1 MQTPKP
7 LMSAAAI
14 AALAFAIPTSLAA
27 PAQTLAA
34 AAPVTSSL
42 ASSDEKSDI
51 KRGLKIFTEAAD
63 NTARLVM
70 GKEYGAILGQHE
82 QVLEAKQILDD
93 NFTVDMKMKADAA
106 VIKVVAAST
115 TLKTMAADEDK
126 DYRPV
131 SMPMPT
137 PMVLEPAPNS
147 LWRPG
152 ARAFFKDQRA
162 KQVGDVMTVVIN
174 IQNERA
180 QLSQSTKR
188 SRESGENASV
198 TNFFG
203 VSPIEAAEPHVGATG
218 DSTFAGTGSVDRSE
232 NVNLRLA
239 AVVLQVLPN
248 GNLAVSGRQEV
259 RVNGDLRE
267 LLVQGVIRP
276 EDIKSDNTIAWDKIA
291 EARIS
296 YGGRGTITDV
306 QQPRYGQQI
315 FDVVFP
321 F

>member
-1 MQTPKP
+1 MKTKT
-7 LMSAAAI
+7 
-14 AALAFAIPTSLAA
+14 ALVKFTVLLLAA
-27 PAQTLAA
+27 TTLAGCGA
-34 AAPVTSSL
+34 AERLSRVGEAPSMSP
-42 ASSDEKSDI
+42 
-51 KRGLKIFTEAAD
+51 
-63 NTARLVM
+63 VM
-70 GKEYGAILGQHE
+70 SPTQR
-82 QVLEAKQILDD
+82 
-93 NFTVDMKMKADAA
+93 
-106 VIKVVAAST
+106 
-115 TLKTMAADEDK
+115 K

-137 PMVLEPAPNS
+137 PMIREPAANS

-162 KQVGDVMTVVIN
+162 KQVGDVMTVVVN

-180 QLSQSTKR
+180 QLSASTQR

-198 TNFFG
+198 ESFFG
-203 VSPIEAAEPHVGATG
+203 LNPVQSATPHVGATA
-218 DSTFAGTGSVDRSE
+218 DSTFSGTGAVQRSE
-232 NVNLRLA
+232 NISIRLA
-239 AVVLQVLPN
+239 AIVLQILPN
-248 GNLAVSGRQEV
+248 GNLAVAGRQEV

-267 LLVQGVIRP
+267 LQVAGVIRP
-276 EDIKSDNTIAWDKIA
+276 EDIRSDNTISWDKIA

>member
-1 MQTPKP
+1 MYKGTSVMKRSFAQIAVCLLAATA
-7 LMSAAAI
+7 LTGCSAAERLSRI
-14 AALAFAIPTSLAA
+14 GEPPVMTPVQNPT
-27 PAQTLAA
+27 Q
-34 AAPVTSSL
+34 
-42 ASSDEKSDI
+42 
-51 KRGLKIFTEAAD
+51 
-63 NTARLVM
+63 N
-70 GKEYGAILGQHE
+70 
-82 QVLEAKQILDD
+82 
-93 NFTVDMKMKADAA
+93 
-106 VIKVVAAST
+106 
-115 TLKTMAADEDK
+115 K

-198 TNFFG
+198 TNIFG

-306 QQPRYGQQI
+306 QQPRYGQQV
-315 FDVVFP
+315 FDVLFP

>member
-1 MQTPKP
+1 MKKLSLFAKAT
-7 LMSAAAI
+7 
-14 AALAFAIPTSLAA
+14 ALVLAGT
-27 PAQTLAA
+27 TLAGCGGIERLSRIGEPPA
-34 AAPVTSSL
+34 MTPVTSPTQ
-42 ASSDEKSDI
+42 
-51 KRGLKIFTEAAD
+51 R
-63 NTARLVM
+63 
-70 GKEYGAILGQHE
+70 
-82 QVLEAKQILDD
+82 
-93 NFTVDMKMKADAA
+93 
-106 VIKVVAAST
+106 
-115 TLKTMAADEDK
+115 K

-137 PMVLEPAPNS
+137 PMVLEPAANS

-162 KQVGDVMTVVIN
+162 KQVGDVMTVVVN

-180 QLSQSTKR
+180 QLAQTTQR
-188 SRESGENASV
+188 SRESGENAAV

-203 VSPIEAAEPHVGATG
+203 LNPVESATPHVGAEA
-218 DSTFAGTGSVDRSE
+218 DSSFSGAGSVNRSE
-232 NVNLRLA
+232 NISIRLA

-248 GNLAVSGRQEV
+248 GNLALAGRQEV

-267 LLVQGVIRP
+267 LQVAGVIRP
-276 EDIKSDNTIAWDKIA
+276 EDIRADNTISWDKIA

-315 FDVVFP
+315 FDVIFP

>member
-1 MQTPKP
+1 MKKHSIFAKVT
-7 LMSAAAI
+7 
-14 AALAFAIPTSLAA
+14 ALVLAGT
-27 PAQTLAA
+27 TLAGCGGVERLSRIGEPPSLS
-34 AAPVTSSL
+34 PVTSPTQ
-42 ASSDEKSDI
+42 
-51 KRGLKIFTEAAD
+51 R
-63 NTARLVM
+63 
-70 GKEYGAILGQHE
+70 
-82 QVLEAKQILDD
+82 
-93 NFTVDMKMKADAA
+93 
-106 VIKVVAAST
+106 
-115 TLKTMAADEDK
+115 K

-131 SMPMPT
+131 TMPMPT
-137 PMVLEPAPNS
+137 PLVLEPAANS

-162 KQVGDVMTVVIN
+162 KQVGDVMTVVVN

-180 QLSQSTKR
+180 QLAQTTQR

-198 TNFFG
+198 TNFFN
-203 VSPIEAAEPHVGATG
+203 VSPIQNAEPHVGAEA
-218 DSTFAGTGSVDRSE
+218 DSTFSGTGSVDRSE
-232 NVNLRLA
+232 NISIRLA

-248 GNLAVSGRQEV
+248 GNLAVAGRQEV

-267 LLVQGVIRP
+267 LQVAGVIRP
-276 EDIKSDNTIAWDKIA
+276 EDIRSDNTISWDKIA

-315 FDVVFP
+315 FDVIFP